1 MELLLYAAIFLFLL
15 SVIALFG
22 YRMYVRPAKVT
33 ETLASPMS
41 NVSVVAISEPAEPL
55 GYKVTKVLQWVGE
68 KLPAD
73 PTDASLTRRIL
84 IAAGFYS
91 DAALPVLIA
100 CRLLSA
106 LLFLAASLILVS
118 LTQWRF
124 WIDAVIVAF
133 PPILGFWVPQF
144 ILEHLMASRQ
154 ERLRLALPDALDML
168 VICVEA
174 GISLDQAL
182 RKVSEELMITHPEL
196 CRELNLV
203 SVEMRAGQR
212 RAAALKNLADRTMEK
227 EVGKLVAMLIQTDR
241 FGTSVGDSLRA
252 HSDFMRI
259 RRRQE
264 AEERAGK
271 LGVKLIIPVFLFI
284 MPATMVVSA
293 GPAFLTIAK
302 VLLPMMRGEM

>member
-1 MELLLYAAIFLFLL
+1 
-15 SVIALFG
+15 
-22 YRMYVRPAKVT
+22 
-33 ETLASPMS
+33 
-41 NVSVVAISEPAEPL
+41 
-55 GYKVTKVLQWVGE
+55 
-68 KLPAD
+68 
-73 PTDASLTRRIL
+73 
-84 IAAGFYS
+84 
-91 DAALPVLIA
+91 
-100 CRLLSA
+100 
-106 LLFLAASLILVS
+106 
-118 LTQWRF
+118 
-124 WIDAVIVAF
+124 
-133 PPILGFWVPQF
+133 
-144 ILEHLMASRQ
+144 
-154 ERLRLALPDALDML
+154 
-168 VICVEA
+168 
-174 GISLDQAL
+174 
-182 RKVSEELMITHPEL
+182 MITHPEL